1 MSLEIKNGAIFIA
14 DAHESARRKEFLHFL
29 QALENGE
36 IQTRQLFLMGDIFD
50 LLVGEV
56 KNCVKKYHPYILLL
70 EKLAQKIEI
79 FYFEGNHDFC
89 LEKIFLHVKVIPLC
103 AQPLKCTFENGKK
116 AYLLHGDK
124 YGGFVHSLY
133 TAVIRSKK
141 FLKILDFFDRKIDYW
156 LSNKIESGL
165 LEKNICSK
173 IPEFEKLILRKVK
186 AYYPSDAEYILEG
199 HYHQNRQFSVNQAT
213 YINFS
218 SFACNQSYF
227 IVECFQGVKFSQK
240 KLRGCDV

>member
-1 MSLEIKNGAIFIA
+1 MPLKIKNGALFIA
-14 DAHESARRKEFLHFL
+14 DAHENAHRKEFLRFL
-29 QALENGE
+29 QSLENNE
-36 IQTRQLFLMGDIFD
+36 IKTPQLFLMGDIFD

-56 KNCVKKYHPYILLL
+56 ENCVKKYHLYILLL

-89 LEKIFLHVKVIPLC
+89 LEKIFLHVKVIPIQE
-103 AQPLKCTFENGKK
+103 QPLECIFENEKK

-124 YGGFVHSLY
+124 YGGFIHRVF
-133 TAVIRSKK
+133 TALIRNKR
-141 FLKILDFFDRKIDYW
+141 LLRVLNFFDKKIDYA
-156 LSNKIESGL
+156 LSNKIERGL
-165 LEKNICSK
+165 LEKDICSK

-186 AYYPSDAEYILEG
+186 AYYPIDSEYILEG
-199 HYHQNRQFSVNQAT
+199 HYHQNRQFLAQKAT

-227 IVECFQGVKFSQK
+227 IVECSQGVKFSQK